1 MLRMSDSPPA
11 AASDSPGL
19 ASRRAAAEALQAVL
33 HRHRSLDQVLDSETG
48 IAGLRALP
56 DRDRAF
62 VHMLVA
68 KTLRRLGSLRALL
81 AALLE
86 RGFPKEA
93 PLVEIVL
100 LIGAAQILFLSVPDH
115 AAVDTSVEIAREDRT
130 ARHYAP
136 LVNAVLRRIARE
148 GKDRISALDP
158 LIDTPQWLRE
168 RWIENYGEVIARQIA
183 AAHALEPALDLS
195 VKDDAPAWTARLQGL
210 LLPSGTVRIA
220 AHGPVPA
227 LPGYDEG
234 AWWVQDAGAALPVKL
249 FGKVAG
255 LKVADLCAA
264 PGGKTAQLA
273 AGGAEVVA
281 VDRSAPRLARL
292 KQNMQRLR
300 LASETVVADAGEWQG
315 GPFDA
320 VLLDAPCTATGTIRR
335 NPDLPWNRQPGDLPK
350 LVALQSR
357 LLDRAATLVRP
368 GGLFVYSTCS
378 LEPEEC
384 ERQIEALL
392 GRNSLL
398 QRMPIAPS
406 EIGGID
412 SFVSTHGDLRTF
424 PFFLPNQN
432 ERLSGCDGFYAAR
445 LRRLA

>member
-1 MLRMSDSPPA
+1 MNDPQAPA
-11 AASDSPGL
+11 ASNSPGL
-19 ASRRAAAEALQAVL
+19 ASRRVAVEVLGEVL
-33 HRHRSLDQVLDSETG
+33 HRRRSLDQVLDSETG
-48 IAGLRALP
+48 IAGLRTLP

-68 KTLRRLGSLRALL
+68 KSLRRLGSLRALL
-81 AALLE
+81 VSLLE

-115 AAVDTSVEIAREDRT
+115 AAVDTSVEIAREDRV
-130 ARHYAP
+130 ARHYVP

-148 GKDRISALDP
+148 GKDRISALDS
-158 LIDTPQWLRE
+158 LIDTPPWLRE
-168 RWIENYGEVIARQIA
+168 RWIENYGEAETRQIA
-183 AAHALEPALDLS
+183 AAHALEPPLDLS
-195 VKDDAPAWTARLQGL
+195 VKDDAAAWAARLDGI
-210 LLPSGTVRIA
+210 LLPTGAVRLA
-220 AHGPVPA
+220 GHGPVPA
-227 LPGYDEG
+227 LPGYDDG
-234 AWWVQDAGAALPVKL
+234 AWWVQDAAASLPVKL

-255 LKVADLCAA
+255 LKIADLCAA

-273 AGGAEVVA
+273 AAGAEVVA
-281 VDRSAPRLARL
+281 VDRSTPRLARL

-300 LASETVVADAGEWQG
+300 LACETVTADAGEWQA

-350 LVALQSR
+350 LAGLQSR
-357 LLDRAATLVRP
+357 LLDRAAMLVKP
-368 GGLFVYSTCS
+368 GCLLVYSTCS

-384 ERQIEALL
+384 EQQIEALL
-392 GRNSLL
+392 ARNSALA
-398 QRMPIAPS
+398 RVPIASS
-406 EIGGID
+406 EIGGIEE
-412 SFVSTHGDLRTF
+412 FVSARGDLRTF
-424 PFFLPNQN
+424 PFYLPNQN

-445 LRRLA
+445 LRRLS

>member
-1 MLRMSDSPPA
+1 MSDPQPA

-19 ASRRAAAEALQAVL
+19 ASRSIAAEALQAVL
-33 HRHRSLDQVLDSETG
+33 HRHRSLDQTLDSETG

-81 AALLE
+81 ASLLE
-86 RGFPKEA
+86 RGVPKEA
-93 PLVEIVL
+93 PLVEIAL
-100 LIGAAQILFLSVPDH
+100 LIGAVQILFLSVPDH
-115 AAVDTSVEIAREDRT
+115 AAVDTSVEIANQDRA
-130 ARHYAP
+130 ARRYAA
-136 LVNAVLRRIARE
+136 LVNAVLRRIVRE

-168 RWIENYGEVIARQIA
+168 RWIENYGAAEAKQIA
-183 AAHALEPALDLS
+183 AAHALEPPLDLS
-195 VKDDAPAWTARLQGL
+195 VKDDAPAWTARLEGL
-210 LLPSGTVRIA
+210 LLPTGTVRIA
-220 AHGPVPA
+220 GHGPVPA

-234 AWWVQDAGAALPVKL
+234 AWWVQDAAAALPAKL
-249 FGKVAG
+249 FGEVAG

-273 AGGAEVVA
+273 ARGADVVA

-292 KQNMQRLR
+292 KGNMQRLR
-300 LASETVVADAGEWQG
+300 LACATVAADAGEWQG

-335 NPDLPWNRQPGDLPK
+335 NPDLPWNRRPGDLAK
-350 LVALQSR
+350 LAALQSR
-357 LLDRAATLVRP
+357 LLDRAATLVKP
-368 GGLFVYSTCS
+368 GGLLVYSTCS

-392 GRNSLL
+392 ARNSALT
-398 QRMPIAPS
+398 RVPVASS
-406 EIGGID
+406 EVGGID
-412 SFVSTHGDLRTF
+412 SFVSARGDLRTL
-424 PFFLPNQN
+424 PFYLANQN

-445 LRRLA
+445 LRRLS

>member
-1 MLRMSDSPPA
+1 MSDPQPA

-19 ASRRAAAEALQAVL
+19 ASRSIAAEALHAVL
-33 HRHRSLDQVLDSETG
+33 HRHRTLDQILDSETG

-81 AALLE
+81 VSLLE
-86 RGFPKEA
+86 RGLPKEA

-115 AAVDTSVEIAREDRT
+115 AAVDTSVEIANQDRA
-130 ARHYAP
+130 ARHYAA

-158 LIDTPQWLRE
+158 LLDTPEWLRQ
-168 RWIENYGEVIARQIA
+168 RWIENYGEAEAKQIA
-183 AAHALEPALDLS
+183 AAHALEPPLDLS
-195 VKDDAPAWTARLQGL
+195 VKDDAPAWAARLQGL
-210 LLPSGTVRIA
+210 RLPTGTVRIA

-234 AWWVQDAGAALPVKL
+234 AWWVQDAAAALPVKL

-273 AGGAEVVA
+273 AAGAHVVA

-292 KQNMQRLR
+292 QRNMQRLR
-300 LASETVVADAGEWQG
+300 LDCETVVADAGEWHG

-335 NPDLPWNRQPGDLPK
+335 NPDLPWNRRPGDLPK

-357 LLDRAATLVRP
+357 LLERAALLVKP
-368 GGLFVYSTCS
+368 GGLLVYSTCS

-392 GRNSLL
+392 GRNSALA
-398 QRMPIAPS
+398 RVPVAAS

-412 SFVSTHGDLRTF
+412 SFVSARGDLRTL
-424 PFFLPNQN
+424 PFYLPNQN

>member
-1 MLRMSDSPPA
+1 MSDPQPA
-11 AASDSPGL
+11 AAPDSPGL
-19 ASRRAAAEALQAVL
+19 ASRSIAAEALGEVL
-33 HRHRSLDQVLDSETG
+33 HRRRSLDQILDSETG

-81 AALLE
+81 VSLLE
-86 RGFPKEA
+86 RGLPKEA

-115 AAVDTSVEIAREDRT
+115 AAVDTSVEIANHDRA
-130 ARHYAP
+130 ARHYAA

-148 GKDRISALDP
+148 GKDRISTFDP

-168 RWIENYGEVIARQIA
+168 RWIENYGEAEVLQIA
-183 AAHALEPALDLS
+183 AAHALEPPLDLS
-195 VKDDAPAWTARLQGL
+195 IKDDAPAWTARLQGL
-210 LLPSGTVRIA
+210 LLPTGTVRVA

-234 AWWVQDAGAALPVKL
+234 AWWVQDAAASLPAKL

-255 LKVADLCAA
+255 LKIADLCAA

-273 AGGAEVVA
+273 AAGAAVVA
-281 VDRSAPRLARL
+281 VDRSEPRLARL
-292 KQNMQRLR
+292 KRNMQRLR
-300 LASETVVADAGEWQG
+300 LDCETVVADAGEWQG

-350 LVALQSR
+350 LAALQSR
-357 LLDRAATLVRP
+357 LLDRAAMLVKP
-368 GGLFVYSTCS
+368 GGLLVYATCS

-392 GRNSLL
+392 GRNSALA
-398 QRMPIAPS
+398 RVPVVPS

-412 SFVSTHGDLRTF
+412 SFVSAHGDLRTL
-424 PFFLPNQN
+424 PFYLPNQN

>member
-1 MLRMSDSPPA
+1 MSDSPPA
-11 AASDSPGL
+11 ATPDAPGL
-19 ASRRAAAEALQAVL
+19 ASRRAAVEALQAVL
-33 HRHRSLDQVLDSETG
+33 HRHHSLDQILDSETG

-81 AALLE
+81 VSLLE
-86 RGFPKEA
+86 RGLPKEA

-100 LIGAAQILFLSVPDH
+100 LIGAVQILFLSVPDH
-115 AAVDTSVEIAREDRT
+115 AAVDTSVEIAREDRV
-130 ARHYAP
+130 ARHYVP

-158 LIDTPQWLRE
+158 LIDTPPWLRE
-168 RWIENYGEVIARQIA
+168 RWIENYGEATTKQIA
-183 AAHALEPALDLS
+183 AAHALEPPLDLS
-195 VKDDAPAWTARLQGL
+195 VKDDAPAWAARLQGL
-210 LLPSGTVRIA
+210 LLPTGTVRIA

-234 AWWVQDAGAALPVKL
+234 AWWVQDAAASLPAKL
-249 FGKVAG
+249 FGEVAG

-273 AGGAEVVA
+273 VAGAHVVA

-300 LASETVVADAGEWQG
+300 LAYETVVTDAGEWQS

-357 LLDRAATLVRP
+357 LLDRAAMLVKP
-368 GGLFVYSTCS
+368 GGLLVYSTCS

-384 ERQIEALL
+384 ERQIETLL
-392 GRNSLL
+392 GRNPSL
-398 QRMPIAPS
+398 QCVPVVPS

-412 SFVSTHGDLRTF
+412 SFVSARGDLRTF
-424 PFFLPNQN
+424 PFYLPNQN

-445 LRRLA
+445 LRRLT

>member
-1 MLRMSDSPPA
+1 MSDPQPA
-11 AASDSPGL
+11 AAPDSPGL
-19 ASRRAAAEALQAVL
+19 ASRRAAAEALHAVL
-33 HRHRSLDQVLDSETG
+33 HRQRSLDQTLDSETG
-48 IAGLRALP
+48 VAGLRALS

-81 AALLE
+81 VSLLE
-86 RGFPKEA
+86 RGLPKDA
-93 PLVEIVL
+93 PLVEITL
-100 LIGAAQILFLSVPDH
+100 LIGATQILFLSVPDH
-115 AAVDTSVEIAREDRT
+115 AAVDTSVEIANQDRA

-136 LVNAVLRRIARE
+136 LINAVLRRIARE
-148 GKDRISALDP
+148 DKDRISALDP
-158 LIDTPQWLRE
+158 LIDTPPWLRE
-168 RWIENYGEVIARQIA
+168 RWIENYGEAITRQVA
-183 AAHALEPALDLS
+183 AAHALEPPLDLS
-195 VKDDAPAWTARLQGL
+195 VKDDAPAWAAQLHGL
-210 LLPSGTVRIA
+210 LLPTGTVRVA

-234 AWWVQDAGAALPVKL
+234 AWWVQDAAAALPAKL

-273 AGGAEVVA
+273 AAGAAVVA
-281 VDRSAPRLARL
+281 VDRSAPRLVRL
-292 KQNMQRLR
+292 KENMQRLR
-300 LASETVVADAGEWQG
+300 LAAETVTADAGEWQS

-335 NPDLPWNRQPGDLPK
+335 NPDLPWNRRPNDLPK
-350 LVALQSR
+350 LAALQSR
-357 LLDRAATLVRP
+357 LLDQAAKLVKP
-368 GGLFVYSTCS
+368 GGLLVYSTCS

-392 GRNSLL
+392 GRNSALE
-398 QRMPIAPS
+398 RRPIAAA
-406 EIGGID
+406 EVGGID
-412 SFVSTHGDLRTF
+412 SFVSASGDLRTF
-424 PFFLPNQN
+424 PFYLPNRN

-445 LRRLA
+445 LRRL